1 MSPLESINSSVN
13 SCNSSND
20 IFKPLKLF
28 ASFTV
33 GCPPST
39 KTANEFCNKS
49 INNLLSSFPVFHRGI
64 SIESQSDMNW
74 HRDAILEEALTSSPI
89 KFFPT

>member
-1 MSPLESINSSVN
+1 LSPLESIISSVN

-33 GCPPST
+33 GWPPST
-39 KTANEFCNKS
+39 KTAIEFCNTS

-64 SIESQSDMNW
+64 IIDSQS
-74 HRDAILEEALTSSPI
+74 
-89 KFFPT
+89 

>member
-1 MSPLESINSSVN
+1 MSPLESIISSVN

-20 IFKPLKLF
+20 IFKSLKLF
-28 ASFTV
+28 ESFTV

-39 KTANEFCNKS
+39 KTAKEFCNKS

-64 SIESQSDMNW
+64 SIESQYLIATQYLYLYGRQENSTINY
-74 HRDAILEEALTSSPI
+74 
-89 KFFPT
+89 

>member
-20 IFKPLKLF
+20 IFKSLKLF

-39 KTANEFCNKS
+39 KTAKQFCNKS
-49 INNLLSSFPVFHRGI
+49 INKLLSSFPVFHKGI
-64 SIESQSDMNW
+64 SIESQSDMYW
-74 HRDAILEEALTSSPI
+74 QV
-89 KFFPT
+89 